1 MIRYLN
7 KKINNYIFL
16 LMKTLKILA
25 VSTMFFLS
33 INSLSAQNPS
43 SSSVDSIS
51 TPMVQ
56 YLDND
61 VNLTSQQKLSIRQGA
76 NEYALNLLNAR
87 NLSNAEESYNLMKSS
102 TEKYQAIVESVLTNE
117 QKSLRLQKQNERLIE
132 INRIAN
138 SNN

>member
-1 MIRYLN
+1 
-7 KKINNYIFL
+7 
-16 LMKTLKILA
+16 MKTLKILA

>member
-1 MIRYLN
+1 
-7 KKINNYIFL
+7 
-16 LMKTLKILA
+16 MKTLKILA
-25 VSTMFFLS
+25 VSTMFFLC

-43 SSSVDSIS
+43 SSSIDSIS

-61 VNLTSQQKLSIRQGA
+61 VNLTSQQNFTIRQGA